1 VNPIPRP
8 NILLI
13 QTDQQTAETL
23 SLYGN
28 PVMQTPALER
38 LAEKGIVFELAFCN
52 YHRSGRC
59 AAASQGQSGRQAGE
73 AKVMHVMDA
82 MGRADDD
89 LIRKVRAIHY
99 GMIKFIDDMLATVF
113 AKMESL
119 DLS

>member
-1 VNPIPRP
+1 LRGHPRP

-52 YHRSGRC
+52 YPACSPSHSSMFTGRYASTIGVYGNHMLIDPNETTLSLVLKENGYQSANIGKITRS
-59 AAASQGQSGRQAGE
+59 
-73 AKVMHVMDA
+73 
-82 MGRADDD
+82 
-89 LIRKVRAIHY
+89 
-99 GMIKFIDDMLATVF
+99 
-113 AKMESL
+113 
-119 DLS
+119 